1 MTIRTHELNLATYV
15 NRKAANTYSPDG
27 NYMSD
32 RHVLSKNQDY
42 QAHLLTTLPTENSE
56 IKMATPAKPTLPA
69 LKPDSDTESDPS
81 YDKLKPDIN
90 TKREPSYD
98 KHGFLL
104 VARDVANI
112 APGLRVSRAVQA
124 VMDSKEREKC
134 RGFVTLAL
142 EPKFQHFMPSNG
154 IECLEEAHSITM
166 RVIALTEQLT
176 GYGCQDV
183 FFIRTDLDTSGSII
197 GDG

>member
-1 MTIRTHELNLATYV
+1 MSYD
-15 NRKAANTYSPDG
+15 NTYTRAQSSDLCKSESGEYLFAKTPDG

-56 IKMATPAKPTLPA
+56 IKMATPAKPTPTLPA
-69 LKPDSDTESDPS
+69 LKPDSDTESEPS
-81 YDKLKPDIN
+81 YDKLKPDSD
-90 TKREPSYD
+90 TEREPSYD

-112 APGLRVSRAVQA
+112 APGLRVSRAVRA

-154 IECLEEAHSITM
+154 I
-166 RVIALTEQLT
+166 
-176 GYGCQDV
+176 
-183 FFIRTDLDTSGSII
+183 
-197 GDG
+197 

>member
-1 MTIRTHELNLATYV
+1 MTILTHELNLATSESGEYPFA
-15 NRKAANTYSPDG
+15 KTPDG

-42 QAHLLTTLPTENSE
+42 QAHLLTTLPTECSE
-56 IKMATPAKPTLPA
+56 ITIATPTKPTPTLPA
-69 LKPDSDTESDPS
+69 LKPDSDTESEPS
-81 YDKLKPDIN
+81 YDKLKPDSD
-90 TKREPSYD
+90 TEREPSYD

-154 IECLEEAHSITM
+154 I
-166 RVIALTEQLT
+166 
-176 GYGCQDV
+176 
-183 FFIRTDLDTSGSII
+183 
-197 GDG
+197 